1 VTEGEE
7 KRQTRRVGEEMEKMD
22 SWLKEFQEALQLA
35 DDIEAGVQERNK
47 LPAHSSEGTRIVSA
61 SRRKLTRFNTKLDR
75 LESLLQNPPLRT
87 SLNEKELYRRQDML
101 LTIRFKSKQ
110 MAASVSSSQAANR
123 ANLLEGG
130 ITPVETNRTQGL
142 ENSGLIGLQRQ
153 IMRDQDE
160 DLEGLESTVLSTK
173 HIALAVNEELD
184 LHSRLLSDMDQDAD
198 VTNNRLKATQ
208 KKLGFLNKNSGQGWS
223 LMTMCILMV
232 VIVVLV
238 LVLFKLL

>member
-1 VTEGEE
+1 VTEGGD
-7 KRQTRRVGEEMEKMD
+7 KRHTRRVGEEMEKMD

-35 DDIEAGVQERNK
+35 DDIEAGVEERNK

-130 ITPVETNRTQGL
+130 ITPVETNWTQGL
-142 ENSGLIGLQRQ
+142 ENSGLIGLQQQ
-153 IMRDQDE
+153 IMREQDE

>member
-1 VTEGEE
+1 VTGGE
-7 KRQTRRVGEEMEKMD
+7 KRHTRRVGEEMEKMD

-153 IMRDQDE
+153 IMREQDE
-160 DLEGLESTVLSTK
+160 DLKGLESTVLSTK

-198 VTNNRLKATQ
+198 VTNNRLKVGKLSLPHIVSMVFSSFSIMRWHQGQ
-208 KKLGFLNKNSGQGWS
+208 KYGPSCD
-223 LMTMCILMV
+223 TAV
-232 VIVVLV
+232 
-238 LVLFKLL
+238 

>member
-1 VTEGEE
+1 VTGGE
-7 KRQTRRVGEEMEKMD
+7 KRHTRRVGEEMEKMD

-61 SRRKLTRFNTKLDR
+61 SRRKLTRFNTKLDH

-153 IMRDQDE
+153 IMREQDE

>member
-1 VTEGEE
+1 
-7 KRQTRRVGEEMEKMD
+7 VGEEMEKMD

-35 DDIEAGVQERNK
+35 DDIEAGVQERNN

-153 IMRDQDE
+153 IMREQDE

>member
-1 VTEGEE
+1 VTEGGE
-7 KRQTRRVGEEMEKMD
+7 KRHTRRVGEEMEKMD

-123 ANLLEGG
+123 Y
-130 ITPVETNRTQGL
+130 TFF
-142 ENSGLIGLQRQ
+142 S
-153 IMRDQDE
+153 
-160 DLEGLESTVLSTK
+160 LS
-173 HIALAVNEELD
+173 LAVSML
-184 LHSRLLSDMDQDAD
+184 LVVHS
-198 VTNNRLKATQ
+198 V
-208 KKLGFLNKNSGQGWS
+208 
-223 LMTMCILMV
+223 
-232 VIVVLV
+232 
-238 LVLFKLL
+238 

>member
-1 VTEGEE
+1 VTEGGE
-7 KRQTRRVGEEMEKMD
+7 KRHTRRVGEEMEKMD

-153 IMRDQDE
+153 IMREQDE

>member
-1 VTEGEE
+1 
-7 KRQTRRVGEEMEKMD
+7 
-22 SWLKEFQEALQLA
+22 
-35 DDIEAGVQERNK
+35 
-47 LPAHSSEGTRIVSA
+47 
-61 SRRKLTRFNTKLDR
+61 
-75 LESLLQNPPLRT
+75 
-87 SLNEKELYRRQDML
+87 ML

-153 IMRDQDE
+153 IMREQDE
-160 DLEGLESTVLSTK
+160 DLKGLESTVLSTK

>member
-1 VTEGEE
+1 
-7 KRQTRRVGEEMEKMD
+7 MEKMD

-153 IMRDQDE
+153 IMREQDE
-160 DLEGLESTVLSTK
+160 DLKGLESTVLSTK

>member
-1 VTEGEE
+1 VTGGE
-7 KRQTRRVGEEMEKMD
+7 KRHTRRVGEEMEKMD

-153 IMRDQDE
+153 IMREQDE
-160 DLEGLESTVLSTK
+160 DLKGLESTVLSTK

>member
-1 VTEGEE
+1 
-7 KRQTRRVGEEMEKMD
+7 VGEEMEKMD

-153 IMRDQDE
+153 IMREQDE
-160 DLEGLESTVLSTK
+160 DLKGLESTVLSTK